1 MPAETISNKEAI
13 EMMLRCKQEI
23 VSLRATIDHLTPKA
37 DAYDKLAIVLG
48 LLPRASI
55 GMGEN
60 IVWILDKRMREL
72 ESKPVE
78 TEAVAVPN
86 GENDYD

>member
-13 EMMLRCKQEI
+13 DMMLRCKSEI
-23 VSLRATIDHLTPKA
+23 MDLRAQIDRLGPKA

-48 LLPRASI
+48 LLPRASV

-60 IVWILDKRMREL
+60 IVWTLDKRIREL
-72 ESKPVE
+72 TPPKQEEVSE
-78 TEAVAVPN
+78 
-86 GENDYD
+86 